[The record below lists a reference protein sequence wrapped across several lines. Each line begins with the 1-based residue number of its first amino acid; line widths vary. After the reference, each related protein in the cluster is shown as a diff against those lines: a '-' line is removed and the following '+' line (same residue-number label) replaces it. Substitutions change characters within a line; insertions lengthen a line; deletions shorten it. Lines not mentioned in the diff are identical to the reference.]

1 MAVKITGTGSVTD
14 ADFHDV
20 KWVGTTKG
28 GKAVTIEIKDAM
40 NMGNMEW
47 TYAEKN
53 DIVPS
58 ITFTGTYDNTDE
70 AASDTTENWSIEI
83 EGSSLPEG
91 ADSIILGA
99 GKLYIGEKLVALSR
113 GGGSFNV
120 TREYRR
126 INADGDRGPVKGR
139 VVMETSEATL
149 TMNVLTVLASIADL
163 YTSIETSV

>member
-1 MAVKITGTGSVTD
+1 MAVKITGTGSVAA

-28 GKAVTIEIKDAM
+28 GKAVTIEIK
-40 NMGNMEW
+40 
-47 TYAEKN
+47 
-53 DIVPS
+53 
-58 ITFTGTYDNTDE
+58 E

-99 GKLYIGEKLVALSR
+99 GKLYIGQNLVALSR

>member
-1 MAVKITGTGSVTD
+1 MKITGTGAVVD
-14 ADFHDV
+14 ADFHNV
-20 KWVGTTKG
+20 RWVGKTKAG
-28 GKAVTIEIKDAM
+28 AAVTISIADAI
-40 NMGNMEW
+40 NLGNIEW

-58 ITFTGTYDNTDE
+58 ITFTGAYDNTDE
-70 AASDTTENWSIEI
+70 AASDTTENWKIEI
-83 EGSSLPEG
+83 EGNSLPEG

-99 GKLYIGEKLVALSR
+99 GKLYIGENLVALSR

-126 INADGDRGPVKGR
+126 INADGDRGAVKGR
-139 VVMETSEATL
+139 VVMESSEATL
-149 TMNVLTVLASIADL
+149 TMNVLTVLESITDL

>member
-1 MAVKITGTGSVTD
+1 MAVKITGTGSVAA

-28 GKAVTIEIKDAM
+28 GKAVTIEIKDAI
-40 NMGNMEW
+40 NMGNIEW

-70 AASDTTENWSIEI
+70 AASDTTENC
-83 EGSSLPEG
+83 
-91 ADSIILGA
+91 LGA
-99 GKLYIGEKLVALSR
+99 GKLYIGENLVALSR